1 MELSAFAEWLNTAFA
16 GFDRAILGFYHA
28 LAESAG
34 GVLTPISLF
43 LAYIGD
49 LGIFC
54 FLLAISFLLFK
65 KTRKTGVA
73 IILAVLCG
81 AVFTNLTIK
90 ELVAR
95 PRPFAMDYVA
105 WWEFVGS
112 PEQGEFSFP
121 SGHVTAAMAGMT
133 AISLTQHRRW
143 IIPSML
149 YVALMGASRNYLM
162 VHYPSDV
169 IGGVIVGGAAGI
181 IAVFLARLIF
191 DSLERHRENKV
202 CAALLDADLKIGKK
216 CKKTQSEG

>member
-1 MELSAFAEWLNTAFA
+1 MAMELTVFAEWLNTVFA
-16 GFDRAILGFYHA
+16 GFDRAILGFYHS

-34 GVLTPISLF
+34 AILTPISLF
-43 LAYIGD
+43 FAEIGD

-54 FLLAISFLLFK
+54 IVLAIILLLFK

-95 PRPFAMDYVA
+95 PRPFAMEYTE
-105 WWEFVGS
+105 WWNFVGS
-112 PEQGEFSFP
+112 PAQGEFSFP

-133 AISLTQHRRW
+133 AVCLTQSRRW
-143 IIPSML
+143 IAPCML
-149 YVALMGASRNYLM
+149 YVVVMGATRNYLM

-169 IGGVIVGGAAGI
+169 IGGIIIGGIAGIVGVLLSG
-181 IAVFLARLIF
+181 LIF
-191 DSLERHRENKV
+191 NFIGRLQNKNDQRGNR
-202 CAALLDADLKIGKK
+202 ALRQADRGKQ
-216 CKKTQSEG
+216 CRSR